1 MDMPAPFASAL
12 PTVDSKMKPATPRQR
27 RLAAAYD
34 ADIWP
39 LVPERA
45 AEAILR
51 QLPRIPAAA
60 VLEVGTATGRL
71 ALDVAGR
78 LDGASHVLGVD
89 GSPALIA
96 LAEAAR
102 ERHESGKNVSFRVS
116 EAIPDGRF
124 DVVLSNLALAE
135 TQAPEAAVVELVGS
149 LNPGGR
155 LILTLPLR
163 GCWTEFL
170 DLYADVLTEQG
181 KREGLAALRAYRAN
195 LPDADAAVTWLE
207 GAGLID
213 VAVEVDRWELLF
225 KSAREFFFAPIIEMG
240 PLPTWKLIAGGHG
253 DEMQDVFFFV
263 KEAIETY
270 FAGGVFPVSVVI
282 GCLRG
287 TKANAPGV
295 T

>member
-1 MDMPAPFASAL
+1 
-12 PTVDSKMKPATPRQR
+12 MKPATPRQQK
-27 RLAAAYD
+27 LAAAYD

-39 LVPERA
+39 LLPERA

-51 QLPRIPAAA
+51 QVPRIPAAQ
-60 VLEVGTATGRL
+60 VLEVGTATGKL

-89 GSPALIA
+89 GSPAFIA

-102 ERHESGKNVSFRVS
+102 AGHESGKKVSFRVS
-116 EAIPDGRF
+116 EAIPEGPF
-124 DVVLSNLALAE
+124 DVVLCNLTLAE
-135 TQAPEAAVVELVGS
+135 AQAPEAAVVDLVGS
-149 LNPGGR
+149 LKPGGR
-155 LILTLPLR
+155 LVMTLPLR
-163 GCWTEFL
+163 GSWTEFL

-270 FAGGVFPVSVVI
+270 FAGEVFPVSVVI

-287 TKANAPGV
+287 TKASAPGV